1 MRDPADDVGAQLDR
15 LPHQSLPIGKGL
27 DPLLGKGDQL
37 ERDLIREFLLQLH
50 KRPERG
56 QLRIADVDVAADEE
70 DAVRDLPAQHLRDP
84 TLDVLERQVLNPLA
98 PDRDAFEEGT
108 AEILAG
114 LADGEHGVEVDVRL
128 DQGGCEQV
136 APGVDHLAG
145 GGRLRAGGGGNDPVA
160 LDGHARQGG
169 RAGQAGIGDQEIQ
182 HARSV
187 RRPAGHRVAD
197 DLECGRSWQPRKLGE
212 WGETVATTTDIDAHV
227 PVREGE
233 YGSNVTA
240 VEPGG
245 IEYISD
251 RERHGSPI
259 RLFWTWMSPN
269 MEFATVFVGVLPIAV
284 FGGGFWPT
292 VFGVTLGSLM
302 GSITH
307 AILSTM
313 GPRFGVPQMVEGR
326 AAFGFRGNFLPA
338 GLSWLTA
345 SFGWFIVNSVS
356 GTFALVTLVGVVS
369 NHSASLD
376 FRVAFVVV
384 VVAQVLIAFIGH
396 NMIHQFERI
405 IFPYLTAVFGLA
417 TIIILLKANPG
428 VGFNGSAPVPFG
440 GASGA
445 FILAVFISFRYA
457 IGWNPFASDYS
468 RYLPRSSNP
477 RSVALAAGLGVFV
490 SCTVLEIAGAAAA
503 TISKLGANPTE
514 QFTNPLP
521 VWLQVLVLLGIA
533 LGAVAANVLNIYS
546 GSMAFLTLGIN
557 LAVQWRRAISPP
569 VFRAIG
575 LGIGVL
581 AQANVAPGTKY
592 ENFLLTITYWITP
605 WLAVVITDF
614 FLHRG
619 SYPEQVFYDMG
630 WANWKGLIAML
641 AGIIATTPFWDQG
654 ETFFKLPLW
663 FGSVPANNPQLG
675 DLSFFA
681 GAIVATVVYLVLY
694 QITKRPAQAPAQAR
708 V

>member
-1 MRDPADDVGAQLDR
+1 
-15 LPHQSLPIGKGL
+15 
-27 DPLLGKGDQL
+27 
-37 ERDLIREFLLQLH
+37 
-50 KRPERG
+50 
-56 QLRIADVDVAADEE
+56 
-70 DAVRDLPAQHLRDP
+70 
-84 TLDVLERQVLNPLA
+84 
-98 PDRDAFEEGT
+98 
-108 AEILAG
+108 
-114 LADGEHGVEVDVRL
+114 
-128 DQGGCEQV
+128 
-136 APGVDHLAG
+136 
-145 GGRLRAGGGGNDPVA
+145 
-160 LDGHARQGG
+160 
-169 RAGQAGIGDQEIQ
+169 
-182 HARSV
+182 
-187 RRPAGHRVAD
+187 
-197 DLECGRSWQPRKLGE
+197 
-212 WGETVATTTDIDAHV
+212 VATTTDVDAHV

-233 YGSNVTA
+233 YGSKVTA

-245 IEYISD
+245 IEYIPES
-251 RERHGSPI
+251 ERHGNPI
-259 RLFWTWMSPN
+259 QLFWTWMSPN

-307 AILSTM
+307 ALLSTM

-326 AAFGFRGNFLPA
+326 ASFGFFGNFLPA

-356 GTFALVTLVGVVS
+356 GTFALVTLTAVLN
-369 NHSASLD
+369 NHNAVIS
-376 FRVAFVVV
+376 FPVAFVIV
-384 VVAQVLIAFIGH
+384 VVAQVIVAFIGH

-405 IFPYLTAVFGLA
+405 IFPYLTVVFGLA
-417 TIIILLKANPG
+417 TIIILAQAHPGLDFNAKAGPAA
-428 VGFNGSAPVPFG
+428 SG
-440 GASGA
+440 GPSGA
-445 FILAVFISFRYA
+445 FILAVFIAFGYA

-468 RYLPRSSNP
+468 RYLPKNSNP
-477 RSVALAAGLGVFV
+477 RKVALAAGLGVFV

-503 TISKLGANPTE
+503 TISQLGNNPTE

-557 LAVQWRRAISPP
+557 LAVQWRRAISAL
-569 VFRAIG
+569 VFGVIG
-575 LGIGVL
+575 LVIGL
-581 AQANVAPGTKY
+581 ALQANVGPGTKY
-592 ENFLLTITYWITP
+592 ENFLLLITYWITP

-614 FLHRG
+614 VLHRG
-619 SYPEQVFYDMG
+619 RYPEQVFYDTG
-630 WANWKGLIAML
+630 WANWKGFIAML
-641 AGIIATTPFWDQG
+641 AGIIATTPFWDQPPSIS
-654 ETFFKLPLW
+654 LPSF

-694 QITKRPAQAPAQAR
+694 QVTKRPAQAR

>member
-1 MRDPADDVGAQLDR
+1 
-15 LPHQSLPIGKGL
+15 
-27 DPLLGKGDQL
+27 
-37 ERDLIREFLLQLH
+37 
-50 KRPERG
+50 
-56 QLRIADVDVAADEE
+56 
-70 DAVRDLPAQHLRDP
+70 
-84 TLDVLERQVLNPLA
+84 
-98 PDRDAFEEGT
+98 
-108 AEILAG
+108 
-114 LADGEHGVEVDVRL
+114 
-128 DQGGCEQV
+128 
-136 APGVDHLAG
+136 
-145 GGRLRAGGGGNDPVA
+145 
-160 LDGHARQGG
+160 
-169 RAGQAGIGDQEIQ
+169 
-182 HARSV
+182 
-187 RRPAGHRVAD
+187 
-197 DLECGRSWQPRKLGE
+197 
-212 WGETVATTTDIDAHV
+212 VATTTDVESQV

-233 YGSNVTA
+233 YGSKVTA

-245 IEYISD
+245 IEYIPES
-251 RERHGSPI
+251 ERHGNPI
-259 RLFWTWMSPN
+259 QLFWTWMSPN

-307 AILSTM
+307 ALLSTM

-326 AAFGFRGNFLPA
+326 ASFGFFGNFLPA

-356 GTFALVTLVGVVS
+356 GTFALVTLTAVLN
-369 NHSASLD
+369 NHNAVIS
-376 FRVAFVVV
+376 FPVAFVIV
-384 VVAQVLIAFIGH
+384 VVAQVIVAFIGH

-405 IFPYLTAVFGLA
+405 IFPYLTVVFGLA
-417 TIIILLKANPG
+417 TIIILAQAHPGLDFNAKAGPAA
-428 VGFNGSAPVPFG
+428 SG
-440 GASGA
+440 GPSGA
-445 FILAVFISFRYA
+445 FILAVFIAFGYA

-468 RYLPRSSNP
+468 RYLPKNSNP
-477 RSVALAAGLGVFV
+477 RKVALAAGLGVFV

-503 TISKLGANPTE
+503 TISQLGNNPTE

-557 LAVQWRRAISPP
+557 LAVQWRRAISAL
-569 VFRAIG
+569 VFGVIG
-575 LGIGVL
+575 LVIGL
-581 AQANVAPGTKY
+581 ALQANVGPGTKY
-592 ENFLLTITYWITP
+592 ENFLLLITYWITP

-614 FLHRG
+614 VLHRG
-619 SYPEQVFYDMG
+619 RYPEQVFYDTG
-630 WANWKGLIAML
+630 WANWKGFIAML
-641 AGIIATTPFWDQG
+641 AGIIATTPFWDQPPSIS
-654 ETFFKLPLW
+654 LPSF

-694 QITKRPAQAPAQAR
+694 RVTKRPAQAPAQAR

>member
-1 MRDPADDVGAQLDR
+1 
-15 LPHQSLPIGKGL
+15 
-27 DPLLGKGDQL
+27 
-37 ERDLIREFLLQLH
+37 
-50 KRPERG
+50 
-56 QLRIADVDVAADEE
+56 
-70 DAVRDLPAQHLRDP
+70 
-84 TLDVLERQVLNPLA
+84 
-98 PDRDAFEEGT
+98 
-108 AEILAG
+108 
-114 LADGEHGVEVDVRL
+114 
-128 DQGGCEQV
+128 
-136 APGVDHLAG
+136 
-145 GGRLRAGGGGNDPVA
+145 
-160 LDGHARQGG
+160 
-169 RAGQAGIGDQEIQ
+169 
-182 HARSV
+182 
-187 RRPAGHRVAD
+187 
-197 DLECGRSWQPRKLGE
+197 
-212 WGETVATTTDIDAHV
+212 VATTTDIDSQV

-233 YGSNVTA
+233 YGSKVTA

-245 IEYISD
+245 IEYIPDS
-251 RERHGSPI
+251 ERHGNPI
-259 RLFWTWMSPN
+259 QLFWTWMSPN

-307 AILSTM
+307 ALLSTM

-326 AAFGFRGNFLPA
+326 ASFGFFGNFLPA

-356 GTFALVTLVGVVS
+356 GTFALVTLTSVVS

-376 FRVAFVVV
+376 FRIAFVIV

-417 TIIILLKANPG
+417 TIIILVQAHPG
-428 VGFNGSAPVPFG
+428 LDFNAKAPVAFG
-440 GASGA
+440 GPSGA
-445 FILAVFISFRYA
+445 FILAVFIAFGYA

-468 RYLPRSSNP
+468 RYLPKNASP
-477 RSVALAAGLGVFV
+477 RKVALAAGLGVFV
-490 SCTVLEIAGAAAA
+490 SCAVLEIAGAAAA
-503 TISKLGANPTE
+503 TISQLGNNPTE

-557 LAVQWRRAISPP
+557 LAVQWRRAISAL
-569 VFRAIG
+569 VFGVIG
-575 LGIGVL
+575 LVIGL
-581 AQANVAPGTKY
+581 ALQANVGPGTKY
-592 ENFLLTITYWITP
+592 ENFLLLITYWITP

-614 FLHRG
+614 VLHRG
-619 SYPEQVFYDMG
+619 RYPEQVFYDTG
-630 WANWKGLIAML
+630 WANWKGFIAML
-641 AGIIATTPFWDQG
+641 AGIIATTPFWDQPPSIS
-654 ETFFKLPLW
+654 LPSF

-694 QITKRPAQAPAQAR
+694 QVTKRPAQAPARAR

>member
-1 MRDPADDVGAQLDR
+1 
-15 LPHQSLPIGKGL
+15 
-27 DPLLGKGDQL
+27 
-37 ERDLIREFLLQLH
+37 
-50 KRPERG
+50 
-56 QLRIADVDVAADEE
+56 
-70 DAVRDLPAQHLRDP
+70 
-84 TLDVLERQVLNPLA
+84 
-98 PDRDAFEEGT
+98 
-108 AEILAG
+108 
-114 LADGEHGVEVDVRL
+114 
-128 DQGGCEQV
+128 
-136 APGVDHLAG
+136 
-145 GGRLRAGGGGNDPVA
+145 
-160 LDGHARQGG
+160 
-169 RAGQAGIGDQEIQ
+169 
-182 HARSV
+182 
-187 RRPAGHRVAD
+187 
-197 DLECGRSWQPRKLGE
+197 
-212 WGETVATTTDIDAHV
+212 VATTTDVDAHV

-233 YGSNVTA
+233 YGSKVTA

-445 FILAVFISFRYA
+445 FILAVFISFGYA

-468 RYLPRSSNP
+468 RYLPKSSNP

-490 SCTVLEIAGAAAA
+490 SCAVLEIAGAAAA

-557 LAVQWRRAISPP
+557 LAVQWRRAISAL
-569 VFRAIG
+569 VFGVIG
-575 LGIGVL
+575 LVIGL
-581 AQANVAPGTKY
+581 ALQANVGPGTKY
-592 ENFLLTITYWITP
+592 ENFLLLITYWITP

-614 FLHRG
+614 ILHRG
-619 SYPEQVFYDMG
+619 RYPEQVFYDTG
-630 WANWKGLIAML
+630 WANWKGFVAML
-641 AGIIATTPFWDQG
+641 AGIIATYPFWDQG
-654 ETFFKLPLW
+654 DPIPLGW
-663 FGSVPANNPQLG
+663 VPKNYPQFG

-694 QITKRPAQAPAQAR
+694 QVGRQSSGARTPAR
-708 V
+708 T